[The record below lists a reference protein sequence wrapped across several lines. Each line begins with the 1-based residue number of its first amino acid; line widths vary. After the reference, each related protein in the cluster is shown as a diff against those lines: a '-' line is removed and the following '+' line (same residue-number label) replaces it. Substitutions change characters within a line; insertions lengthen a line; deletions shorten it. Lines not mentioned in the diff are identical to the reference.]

1 MALSTHTGME
11 DRILA
16 AATEMFM
23 SIGFKRTS
31 TRAIARQVGITQ
43 PNLYHYFPNK
53 EALYLAVI
61 GNELQ
66 QLNHDLSAIL
76 EMDIHSLDEA
86 LREVTLILLNYDK
99 VDYMSL
105 HFDMIH
111 SVSEPTRKKMY
122 TGWEEKMLVPI
133 TQIFA
138 QYKADL
144 PKEMSEYE
152 LAQLYFGQ
160 MATMMR
166 FYPHLDNNELA
177 VKFIHL
183 FLHGIMG

>member
-1 MALSTHTGME
+1 
-11 DRILA
+11 
-16 AATEMFM
+16 
-23 SIGFKRTS
+23 
-31 TRAIARQVGITQ
+31 
-43 PNLYHYFPNK
+43 
-53 EALYLAVI
+53 
-61 GNELQ
+61 
-66 QLNHDLSAIL
+66 
-76 EMDIHSLDEA
+76 MDIHSLDEA